1 MDALPPA
8 LQDELA
14 GLLASL
20 DGLERT
26 RYLCIA
32 TTCAVVYDI
41 FLTFDQEFEF
51 FWKPGPWSISR
62 VLFFLNRYFPLVTLA
77 CVLLGDSSSTN
88 ASRRSCIGLVH
99 TNFFFSVIGL
109 AIVQGEYTHGC
120 VPIIVLR
127 ICYVYSKE
135 FVTRAFIVG
144 CFVACSIIT
153 LAIYGKIW
161 HDVDSVPIPVP
172 GLKIDG
178 CTAPP
183 SRQIWKMFI
192 PNLGLHTLLYLA
204 TTLPMLRMRRVG
216 KQSHLLDRLA
226 RDGGIFYFNVFAL
239 HMYCVQRPVAYRA
252 YSSLLLGV
260 ASMSVSRLML
270 SIRSLAARLSV
281 SEHWLLNNTE
291 LSRVNWKPGRNG
303 ELIVEIEA
311 IEDDVELKSVDE
323 DTKRSAT
330 PAIYTTRVGV
340 LNHPVY
346 PGTRDYKAPP
356 RQKKTKVT
364 FKAGECSDCL

>member
-8 LQDELA
+8 LQDELV

-32 TTCAVVYDI
+32 TTCALVYDI
-41 FLTFDQEFEF
+41 FLTFDQEVEF

-62 VLFFLNRYFPLVTLA
+62 VLFFLNRYPPLLTLA
-77 CVLLGDSSSTN
+77 C
-88 ASRRSCIGLVH
+88 IGLD
-99 TNFFFSVIGL
+99 
-109 AIVQGEYTHGC
+109 
-120 VPIIVLR
+120 
-127 ICYVYSKE
+127 
-135 FVTRAFIVG
+135 FVTRAFIIG
-144 CFVACSIIT
+144 CFVACTIIT
-153 LAIYGKIW
+153 LVIYAKIW

-172 GLKIDG
+172 GLTIDG

-183 SRQIWKMFI
+183 SRQIWKMYI

-204 TTLPMLRMRRVG
+204 TTVPMLRMRRVG

-226 RDGGIFYFNVFAL
+226 RDGGIFYFTIFA
-239 HMYCVQRPVAYRA
+239 VAMFSTIGSLGKNPLVTLPA
-252 YSSLLLGV
+252 IYSNLLLGV
-260 ASMSVSRLML
+260 ASISVSRLML

-311 IEDDVELKSVDE
+311 AEDDVELKSVDE

-340 LNHPVY
+340 LDHPVY

-364 FKAGECSDCL
+364 FKADDERESYDV